1 VVERAWALFL
11 PTELMFDRASDI
23 PVASPSVPLQVGRP
37 SPSFPVSAPPDFSPS
52 TWRFEA

>member
-1 VVERAWALFL
+1 VERAWALFL